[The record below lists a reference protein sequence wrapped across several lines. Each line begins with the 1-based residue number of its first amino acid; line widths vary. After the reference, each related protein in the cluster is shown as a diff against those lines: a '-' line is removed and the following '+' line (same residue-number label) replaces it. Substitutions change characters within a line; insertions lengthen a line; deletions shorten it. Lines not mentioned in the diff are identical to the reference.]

1 MKNNGKSSSENLDV
15 YKVRQSL
22 EYLYQIYSDMSFNAD
37 EISKKRCPYKNAQS
51 RCTAN
56 FDCKNQFFPEKEQ
69 DSPICTGSDLLD
81 YRPAWQV

>member
-1 MKNNGKSSSENLDV
+1 MNIKKA
-15 YKVRQSL
+15 RQSL

-56 FDCKNQFFPEKEQ
+56 FDCRNQYFTNNSTELPV
-69 DSPICTGSDLLD
+69 CTGSDSLD
-81 YRPAWQV
+81 YRPAWKI